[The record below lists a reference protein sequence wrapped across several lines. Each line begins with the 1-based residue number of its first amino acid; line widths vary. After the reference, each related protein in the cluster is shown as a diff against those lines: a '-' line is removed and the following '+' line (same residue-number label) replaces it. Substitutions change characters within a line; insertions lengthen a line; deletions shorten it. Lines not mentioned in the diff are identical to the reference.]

1 MILALVLLVIISVN
15 CVRNEEWE
23 NPVPD
28 NVNEFVDTL
37 LTVGWRNYYERNYDV
52 AFAKFDTVTGIQG
65 KNPDGYIGRG
75 FASIELGSDDPTSY
89 DAALMDF
96 KFVIYTLEGKTPFEF
111 YPQDTF
117 LYVKFYPDSGKYL
130 IVPKYSRR
138 ILGLDT
144 TATITIIAKDT
155 LGALKTTTSPLFALK
170 GDSIIIPSVTKNF
183 IYPDSNT
190 LFIPDAGT
198 IFLCNVIGL
207 KDSIGNQSAAAAL
220 GFAQL
225 YQVKFK
231 KERKEEPYWKS
242 VIYANLVKRLY
253 PENIPS
259 LGHYY
264 DKRIT
269 AKAARIILAQDYF
282 FKGYYYSSMWEV
294 IEMKPEAAGE
304 LDPNAVDFILKLQQQ
319 ISTLKP

>member
-1 MILALVLLVIISVN
+1 
-15 CVRNEEWE
+15 
-23 NPVPD
+23 
-28 NVNEFVDTL
+28 
-37 LTVGWRNYYERNYDV
+37 
-52 AFAKFDTVTGIQG
+52 
-65 KNPDGYIGRG
+65 
-75 FASIELGSDDPTSY
+75 
-89 DAALMDF
+89 
-96 KFVIYTLEGKTPFEF
+96 
-111 YPQDTF
+111 
-117 LYVKFYPDSGKYL
+117 
-130 IVPKYSRR
+130 
-138 ILGLDT
+138 
-144 TATITIIAKDT
+144 
-155 LGALKTTTSPLFALK
+155 
-170 GDSIIIPSVTKNF
+170 
-183 IYPDSNT
+183 
-190 LFIPDAGT
+190 
-198 IFLCNVIGL
+198 LCNVIGL

-231 KERKEEPYWKS
+231 KEMKEESFWKS